1 VHRQDYEMARVEKTV
16 KILICNAGSSRLKFS
31 HFEAL
36 MVEGGIDWT
45 TEPTLLLR
53 CRRQWEIRADR
64 ELPNLSFPALELDQ
78 KTNPASRMSILP
90 RQTRRHGSSSSAC
103 ARIQRSYARRRKI
116 CFVDEP
122 AAGHRTIPA
131 S

>member
-1 VHRQDYEMARVEKTV
+1 MMSRVHRQDYEMARVEKTV
-16 KILICNAGSSRLKFS
+16 KILVCNAGSSRLKFS

-36 MVEGGIDWT
+36 LAEGGIDWT

-78 KTNPASRMSILP
+78 KRILQPDVDIATPDAASRILVVGM
-90 RQTRRHGSSSSAC
+90 REDSTVIRETSQDLLRR
-103 ARIQRSYARRRKI
+103 
-116 CFVDEP
+116 
-122 AAGHRTIPA
+122 
-131 S
+131 

>member
-1 VHRQDYEMARVEKTV
+1 MMSRVHRQDYEMARVEKTV
-16 KILICNAGSSRLKFS
+16 KILVCNAGSSRLKFS

-45 TEPTLLLR
+45 TEPTLLLP

-78 KTNPASRMSILP
+78 KRILP
-90 RQTRRHGSSSSAC
+90 
-103 ARIQRSYARRRKI
+103 
-116 CFVDEP
+116 
-122 AAGHRTIPA
+122 AGC
-131 S
+131 